1 MCIKLKKIIVIINK
15 NRPLIHRLLS
25 VFILFLSKVFF
36 CQNSPAH
43 IDSLY
48 NTTYELRKQGKY
60 DEAIDLNLKLIE
72 YSKSQKYLKGAA
84 YSSYEVG
91 NLYHNLGNYKQSL
104 IYLDQ
109 SLSYNKKVKS
119 PELYS
124 KIYTELGKNYS
135 MLSLLQNAINNYNI
149 AEQWSLK
156 ISDKDKRE
164 KSLFYVYSCKAVSY
178 EALGDL
184 KASILAAERAFE
196 IKQDIISSTRLAKNY
211 ILFNKDLAKAKKFL
225 DIANNFIQSD
235 SSVTPYQ
242 RIVFLHAEGLY
253 YNKNKEY
260 KKSAES
266 YLEAIS
272 IAKKLKRPNE
282 EKELY
287 KLLYQ
292 TYKEDAKKENTR
304 LDALEKYTAINDSID
319 DENKKVIEKPIRT
332 IINEK
337 QKKYRQNYKW
347 LLYIGIVV
355 LSIISLATYSLFKR
369 IENRKKKIILEKDE
383 IILKKQDEA
392 QELKQKINE
401 SFSELVQ
408 LAEENSPQ
416 FWIRFQEVY
425 PEYLSKMLTVNSKF
439 TNAELILSAYIYIG
453 ISSKDIASYT
463 FRSLKTIENIRYSL
477 RKKLGISSDENLN
490 VWLRDYIKLH

>member
-1 MCIKLKKIIVIINK
+1 MNLILNEFIGIINNK
-15 NRPLIHRLLS
+15 RFFSNRYSWLAL
-25 VFILFLSKVFF
+25 LFLSNAFF
-36 CQNSPAH
+36 CQTSPAQ

-72 YSKSQKYLKGAA
+72 YSKSQKYSKGAA
-84 YSSYEVG
+84 YSSFEVG

-104 IYLDQ
+104 VYLDQ
-109 SLSYNKKVKS
+109 SLSYNKEVKS
-119 PELYS
+119 AELYS

-178 EALGDL
+178 EAIGDL
-184 KASILAAERAFE
+184 KASNLAAESAFK
-196 IKQDIISSTRLAKNY
+196 IKQDVISATRLAKNY
-211 ILFNKDLAKAKKFL
+211 ILFKNDLAKSKEFL
-225 DIANNFIQSD
+225 DIANDLIQSD

-242 RIVFLHAEGLY
+242 RIAFLYAEGLY

-266 YLEAIS
+266 YLEAINL
-272 IAKKLKRPNE
+272 AKKLKRPNE

-292 TYKEDAKKENTR
+292 TYKDDAKDEKFL
-304 LDALEKYTAINDSID
+304 LDALEKYTVINDSM
-319 DENKKVIEKPIRT
+319 ENENMKIIEEPMHK

-337 QKKYRQNYKW
+337 QKEYLQNYKL
-347 LLYIGIVV
+347 LLYIGIVI
-355 LSIISLATYSLFKR
+355 LSVISFVAYRLFKR
-369 IENRKKKIILEKDE
+369 KNRKKKIILQKEK
-383 IILKKQDEA
+383 IILQKQYETH
-392 QELKQKINE
+392 ELKQRINE
-401 SFSELVQ
+401 SFSELVE
-408 LAEENSPQ
+408 LAEKNSPQ

-425 PEYLSKMLTVNSKF
+425 PEYLNKMLTVNSKF
-439 TNAELILSAYIYIG
+439 TNAELTLSAYIYIG

-463 FRSLKTIENIRYSL
+463 FRSLKTIENTRYSL
-477 RKKLGISSDENLN
+477 RKKLGISSEENLN
-490 VWLRDYIKLH
+490 VWLRDYIDNH